1 MFPIEIINKILV
13 YICEL
18 NNNIIITQYDMIT
31 NKEYYKI
38 NFNSDS
44 LWKIRTNVIMKRI
57 YPIYSSD
64 FCNKGN
70 IELYRYGMSY
80 YEKQLRLNKKVCEL

>member
-1 MFPIEIINKILV
+1 MFPIEIINKILGYV
-13 YICEL
+13 CEL
-18 NNNIIITQYDMIT
+18 NNNIIMTQYDIIT

-38 NFNSDS
+38 NFNSDL

-57 YPIYSSD
+57 YPIYSCD
-64 FCNKGN
+64 FYNKGN

-80 YEKQLRLNKKVCEL
+80 YEKQLRLNNKVCEL